1 MDEEK
6 NLVPMLM
13 YHVFY
18 YYFMI
23 CRIISNKIYVDHLKY
38 MAEYTLDSMATE
50 TVSEISE
57 GDLGLSRI
65 FYLW

>member
-1 MDEEK
+1 
-6 NLVPMLM
+6 
-13 YHVFY
+13 
-18 YYFMI
+18 MI

-38 MAEYTLDSMATE
+38 KAEYTLDSMATE